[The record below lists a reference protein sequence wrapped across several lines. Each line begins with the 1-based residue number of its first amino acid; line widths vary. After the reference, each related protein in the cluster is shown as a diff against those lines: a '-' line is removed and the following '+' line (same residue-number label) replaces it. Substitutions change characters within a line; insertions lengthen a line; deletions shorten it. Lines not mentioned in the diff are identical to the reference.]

1 MHGNLPVHQAGVK
14 DIVLAVNYRPE
25 VMVNFMK
32 KYEEQFGIRIV
43 FSVESEP
50 LGTAGPLALAAEVLG
65 KDDEPFFVLNSDVI
79 CDFPFGELS
88 AFHKAHGKE
97 GTILVTKV
105 DEPSKYGVVVNK
117 PGTSAIDRFVEKP
130 QVFVGNK
137 INVGKSTQLFRM
149 MET

>member
-1 MHGNLPVHQAGVK
+1 MTAAMQ
-14 DIVLAVNYRPE
+14 
-25 VMVNFMK
+25 
-32 KYEEQFGIRIV
+32 KYEQEFGVRIT
-43 FSVESEP
+43 FSIESEP

-79 CDFPFGELS
+79 CDFPFKEL
-88 AFHKAHGKE
+88 AEFHKGHGGE

-117 PGTSAIDRFVEKP
+117 PGSSAIDRFVEKP

-137 INVGKSTQLFRM
+137 INVRVGKDLPIPAKQSPSSQ
-149 MET
+149 